1 MHEEGKR
8 ALRFPATSKKV
19 GLSRS
24 TIDRL
29 EKANLFPRRIR
40 LGANSVAWFSD
51 EIDKWLEERTKVDR
65 ESCHGK

>member
-1 MHEEGKR
+1 MHEEENR

-29 EKANLFPRRIR
+29 EKEDRFPRRIK
-40 LGANSVAWFSD
+40 LSANTVAWFSKD
-51 EIDKWLEERTKVDR
+51 LDMWLKERAKV
-65 ESCHGK
+65 K

>member
-1 MHEEGKR
+1 MREEGKQ

-40 LGANSVAWFSD
+40 LGANSVAWFAD
-51 EIDKWLEERTKVDR
+51 ELDSWLKERTKV
-65 ESCHGK
+65 E

>member
-1 MHEEGKR
+1 MYEEGKQ

-29 EKANLFPRRIR
+29 EKANLFPHRVR
-40 LGANSVAWFSD
+40 LGANSVAWFAD
-51 EIDKWLEERTKVDR
+51 ELDKWLEERSKVKWEKIDA
-65 ESCHGK
+65 

>member
-1 MHEEGKR
+1 MHDIGKQ

-29 EKANLFPRRIR
+29 EKAKLFPQRIR
-40 LGANSVAWFSD
+40 LGANSVAWFAD
-51 EIDKWLEERTKVDR
+51 ELDMWLKERSKL
-65 ESCHGK
+65 